1 MAVLSGFP
9 ILLTQDLE
17 RLTSFYE
24 TAFDAERTYAFTGD
38 DGDAVYVSLGL
49 GGASLG
55 IAKDIDAGE
64 AGERISLWFY
74 VEEVDDA
81 YRRALD
87 AGASSESAPADMPW
101 GERVA
106 RVRDPDGFL
115 LNLGS
120 EST

>member
-17 RLTSFYE
+17 RLASFYE
-24 TAFDAERTYAFTGD
+24 KAFDAKRTYAFTGD

-55 IAKDIDAGE
+55 IAKDIDAGA

-81 YRRALD
+81 YRKALD
-87 AGASSESAPADMPW
+87 AGASSESAPADVPW

>member
-1 MAVLSGFP
+1 MLSGFP

-17 RLTSFYE
+17 RLASFYE
-24 TAFDAERTYAFTGD
+24 TAFDAERNYAFTGD

>member
-24 TAFDAERTYAFTGD
+24 AAFDAERTYAFTGD
-38 DGDAVYVSLGL
+38 DGDFVYVSLGL

-74 VEEVDDA
+74 VEELDDA